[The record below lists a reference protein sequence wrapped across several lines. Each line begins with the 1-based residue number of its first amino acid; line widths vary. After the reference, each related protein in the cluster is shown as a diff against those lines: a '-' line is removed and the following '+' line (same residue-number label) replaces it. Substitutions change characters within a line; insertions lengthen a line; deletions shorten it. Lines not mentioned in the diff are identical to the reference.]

1 VRHPA
6 HTEEW
11 GGAVTFANADA
22 GAGAVGCRL
31 DCHPQF
37 AARQAIGTQETPPRS
52 VHRPL
57 VYVNGTLTIRLN
69 THTVELVNTCLLKPY
84 RS

>member
-11 GGAVTFANADA
+11 GGAVTSANADA

-31 DCHPQF
+31 ECHPQF
-37 AARQAIGTQETPPRS
+37 AAQAIGTQETPPRS
-52 VHRPL
+52 VHRHL
-57 VYVNGTLTIRLN
+57 VYVNENLTIRLN
-69 THTVELVNTCLLKPY
+69 AHTVELVNTSPLKPY